1 VARKIQLVAFIL
13 GMVLVG
19 VERFTASASAATP
32 NAAQSPVYDGGTPI
46 PPDMAQ

>member
-1 VARKIQLVAFIL
+1 MARKIQLVAFIV

-19 VERFTASASAATP
+19 VERFTASASAATSNP
-32 NAAQSPVYDGGTPI
+32 QAPVYDGGTPV

>member
-1 VARKIQLVAFIL
+1 MARKVQLVAFIL

-19 VERFTASASAATP
+19 VERFTVSASAATP
-32 NAAQSPVYDGGTPI
+32 TAAQPPVYDGGTPI